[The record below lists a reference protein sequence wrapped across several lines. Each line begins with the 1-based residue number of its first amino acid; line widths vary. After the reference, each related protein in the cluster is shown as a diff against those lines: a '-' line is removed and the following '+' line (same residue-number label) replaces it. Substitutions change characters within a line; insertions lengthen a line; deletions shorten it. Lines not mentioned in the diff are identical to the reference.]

1 MNRKKF
7 NRNVENSKGAE
18 ILPNLQANKLVNQGL
33 MDKGKRYEIS
43 GPEIMDNLLPTTIS
57 ITWVFQ
63 SPIFIRAQK
72 GKLKFEE
79 HKSYIMINKQNSP
92 FSGS

>member
-18 ILPNLQANKLVNQGL
+18 ILPNLQANKLVNQ
-33 MDKGKRYEIS
+33 GKRYEIS

-79 HKSYIMINKQNSP
+79 HKSFIMINKQNSP